1 MEKWWQ
7 KEVVYQIYPKSFKD
21 SNGDGIGDLQGII
34 EKLDYFSDLGVTSLW
49 LCPIYA
55 SPMDDN
61 GYDISDYY
69 AINPMFGTMEDL
81 DELIK
86 KGKAR
91 GIKIIMDLVV
101 NHTSDEHPWF
111 KAAIADPTSKYRNY
125 YIFKHGKDGRAP
137 TNWRSIF
144 GGSVW
149 QKVTEDEYYFHAF
162 SKKQPCLNW
171 ENPVLRQE
179 IYQMIKWWLDK
190 GIAGFRVDAI
200 NFIKK
205 DQRYQDGEPD
215 GEDGLVS
222 CIPFARNQP
231 GIEVFF
237 KELKENTFAKHD
249 CMTISE
255 AYGVSYDKL
264 GIYIGE
270 NGCFDS
276 MFDFNYSNFDIGDN
290 EEWFIRKD
298 WTVKQFRDLLFTSQV
313 EVNKVGWVGTF
324 LENHDQ
330 PRSLDKL
337 IVNKADHGYYSAT
350 MIASMYF
357 FLRGVPYI
365 YQGEELGMANCVRR
379 SIDDFD
385 DISSHGQY
393 QRMLEEGF
401 SESEALALV
410 NKRSRDNSRT
420 PMPFDDSQYAGFSDV
435 EPWLALNESYPV
447 INVKAQFNDPDSVYS
462 FYKKMIY
469 LRQQSV
475 YSNTLTFGSFIP
487 DECENDNLIVYQRS
501 YQGQLIVNVCNFSNQ
516 EQPFIC
522 AKELILNNY
531 KEYDGKVLKPYQTIM
546 YLEENK

>member
-179 IYQMIKWWLDK
+179 IYQMIKEL
-190 GIAGFRVDAI
+190 
-200 NFIKK
+200 
-205 DQRYQDGEPD
+205 QDLGWMP
-215 GEDGLVS
+215 L
-222 CIPFARNQP
+222 IL
-231 GIEVFF
+231 
-237 KELKENTFAKHD
+237 LK
-249 CMTISE
+249 
-255 AYGVSYDKL
+255 
-264 GIYIGE
+264 
-270 NGCFDS
+270 
-276 MFDFNYSNFDIGDN
+276 
-290 EEWFIRKD
+290 R
-298 WTVKQFRDLLFTSQV
+298 
-313 EVNKVGWVGTF
+313 
-324 LENHDQ
+324 
-330 PRSLDKL
+330 
-337 IVNKADHGYYSAT
+337 
-350 MIASMYF
+350 
-357 FLRGVPYI
+357 
-365 YQGEELGMANCVRR
+365 
-379 SIDDFD
+379 
-385 DISSHGQY
+385 
-393 QRMLEEGF
+393 
-401 SESEALALV
+401 
-410 NKRSRDNSRT
+410 
-420 PMPFDDSQYAGFSDV
+420 
-435 EPWLALNESYPV
+435 
-447 INVKAQFNDPDSVYS
+447 INVI
-462 FYKKMIY
+462 KMVS
-469 LRQQSV
+469 LMV
-475 YSNTLTFGSFIP
+475 KM
-487 DECENDNLIVYQRS
+487 D
-501 YQGQLIVNVCNFSNQ
+501 
-516 EQPFIC
+516 
-522 AKELILNNY
+522 
-531 KEYDGKVLKPYQTIM
+531 
-546 YLEENK
+546 

>member
-179 IYQMIKWWLDK
+179 IYQMINWWLDK

-237 KELKENTFAKHD
+237 KELKENNLIIDKQCGHGMPNYIFIVKPELSDTEAKKYTNKENSRPAEMECLDSAECDESIGNSD
-249 CMTISE
+249 CDMPNGNIKTCENGMSRGTDMEYQDLPKSHTIKTNNIKTNINHTDNSQSVNDRRLFNKILE
-255 AYGVSYDKL
+255 QCQLGYFDKDIQRIFYDAIERLFYCRELKIGTSIL
-264 GIYIGE
+264 PGE
-270 NGCFDS
+270 NVRSRLCEID
-276 MFDFNYSNFDIGDN
+276 Y
-290 EEWFIRKD
+290 
-298 WTVKQFRDLLFTSQV
+298 TV
-313 EVNKVGWVGTF
+313 
-324 LENHDQ
+324 LEN
-330 PRSLDKL
+330 
-337 IVNKADHGYYSAT
+337 A
-350 MIASMYF
+350 
-357 FLRGVPYI
+357 LRK
-365 YQGEELGMANCVRR
+365 M
-379 SIDDFD
+379 
-385 DISSHGQY
+385 HK
-393 QRMLEEGF
+393 
-401 SESEALALV
+401 
-410 NKRSRDNSRT
+410 NKRDTKNPTGYVMSVIFNCLTEEFTETHLD
-420 PMPFDDSQYAGFSDV
+420 PY
-435 EPWLALNESYPV
+435 LNHFREG
-447 INVKAQFNDPDSVYS
+447 
-462 FYKKMIY
+462 
-469 LRQQSV
+469 
-475 YSNTLTFGSFIP
+475 SN
-487 DECENDNLIVYQRS
+487 
-501 YQGQLIVNVCNFSNQ
+501 
-516 EQPFIC
+516 
-522 AKELILNNY
+522 
-531 KEYDGKVLKPYQTIM
+531 
-546 YLEENK
+546 

>member
-1 MEKWWQ
+1 MEEKWWQ

-21 SNGDGIGDLQGII
+21 SNDDGIGDLRGII

-69 AINPMFGTMEDL
+69 DINPMFGTMADL
-81 DELIK
+81 DELIE
-86 KGKAR
+86 KGKER

-101 NHTSDEHPWF
+101 NHTSDEHDWF
-111 KAAIADPTSKYRNY
+111 QEALKNPDSKYRDY
-125 YIFKHGKDGRAP
+125 YIFKKGVDGHAP
-137 TNWRSIF
+137 CNWRSIF

-149 QKVTEDEYYFHAF
+149 EKVGDDEYYFHAF

-171 ENPVLRQE
+171 ENPTLRKE
-179 IYQMIKWWLDK
+179 VYKMINWWLDK

-237 KELKENTFAKHD
+237 KELKENTFAKYD

-264 GIYIGE
+264 GIYIGKD
-270 NGCFDS
+270 GCFDS

-298 WTVKQFRDLLFTSQV
+298 WTVKQFRDLIFTSQT
-313 EVNKVGWVGTF
+313 EVNKIGWVGTF

-337 IVNKADHGYYSAT
+337 IVNKADHGYHSAT
-350 MIASMYF
+350 MIGSMYF

-365 YQGEELGMANCVRR
+365 YQGEELGMANCVRH
-379 SIDDFD
+379 SIDEYD
-385 DISSHGQY
+385 DISTHGQY
-393 QRMLEEGF
+393 ARMLEEGF
-401 SESEALALV
+401 SEEEALELV
-410 NKRSRDNSRT
+410 NKRSRDNART
-420 PMPFDDSQYAGFSDV
+420 PMPFDDSKYAGFSNV
-435 EPWLALNESYPV
+435 EPWLALNETYKT
-447 INVKAQFNDPDSVYS
+447 INVKNQFNDPDSVYS
-462 FYKKMIY
+462 FYKKMIA
-469 LRQQSV
+469 LRQKSE
-475 YSNTLTFGSFIP
+475 YSDVLTFGDFIP
-487 DECENDNLIVYQRS
+487 VEHENDLLIVYKRS
-501 YQGQLIVNVCNFSNQ
+501 YKGQTVVNVCNFSNQ
-516 EQPFIC
+516 EQSYSTDKQI
-522 AKELILNNY
+522 ILNNY
-531 KEYDGKVLKPYQTIM
+531 HEYDQKTLKPYQTIM
-546 YLEENK
+546 YVE